1 MLFIFH
7 SPKFKK
13 SVIKIIQSRKVTRDE
28 IDIVV
33 QALAEE
39 RKLDQRHQDHS
50 LKGNLSD
57 LRECHIKNDILLM
70 YQIRKKELILVVAD
84 IGTHGQLF
92 G

>member
-1 MLFIFH
+1 MLYIFH

-13 SVIKIIQSRKVTRDE
+13 SVIKIIQSRKVTKDE
-28 IDIVV
+28 IDVV
-33 QALAEE
+33 IQTLADG
-39 RKLDQRHQDHS
+39 RKLDQRHQDHA

-57 LRECHIKNDILLM
+57 VRECHIKNDILLM
-70 YQIRKKELILVVAD
+70 YQIRRKELILVVAD